1 MPDAVETPLP
11 SEPASVDEPARERA
25 SKKPRARKV
34 TKRPP
39 KASKRGTGASST
51 AHVKVGGHTIAMP
64 KSLAAFLTG
73 KDKKKLVAIFKRVV
87 RRQKKHAV
95 KKRAS
100 KKR

>member
-1 MPDAVETPLP
+1 MTDAVETPLP
-11 SEPASVDEPARERA
+11 EPASVDEPARERA

-34 TKRPP
+34 TKPPTP
-39 KASKRGTGASST
+39 KASKRGAGGSST

-87 RRQKKHAV
+87 RRQKKHAA